1 MIYPLNSVCV
11 VFAVQVK
18 VEEVEMETPIN
29 PPNLDQKVSLSLVKQ
44 EEGGEQAKSGLQSSL
59 ETPLKEKGRRK
70 EASGDRSEELGS
82 MEQSVTGKIITQEGE
97 NEKRSSTD
105 SQQKLQ
111 QNESRGDDST
121 TEEISESSTEQDTQG
136 ETSGGMGPDQ
146 EVCDDVT
153 E

>member
-59 ETPLKEKGRRK
+59 ETPPKEKGRRK